1 MSRFLTAAL
10 LLGQTFAYDTVLGF
24 NSRPLVET
32 RTIEEIYNAALK
44 EGGTVTVW
52 HGGDEKD
59 QQDSLKSAF
68 EERFPGMTLNITVD
82 LSKYLDGEID
92 QQLYNNN
99 VFVDSIILQT
109 LQDFPRWQQEGALL
123 NYAPVGFDKVYSAF
137 KDSISASW
145 YGYSIFFWS
154 ISWNTA
160 KLPNVKN
167 ISSYSDLLKPEFK
180 NKLVLTYPND
190 DDAVLFAFYQ
200 IMQQLGTKWFDDL
213 LKQNPRWVRGT
224 ATPLTIVS
232 EANYSQSATFTSFG
246 GFNPEKNVN
255 ISFPND
261 AEFVTWP
268 QTAAILKDAPHP
280 ESAKLFHNFLLS
292 SDHQKTVPFSVR
304 KDINSSESPYQNIM
318 NTPHTN
324 PTTFARFMSDRV
336 TVERLRFYFENR
348 LGSAQ
353 GLSPLIDNI

>member
-1 MSRFLTAAL
+1 MSRLLTTAL

-24 NSRPLVET
+24 NSRPTVET
-32 RTIEEIYNAALK
+32 RTIDEIYSAALK

-68 EERFPGMTLNITVD
+68 EKRFPGMTLNITVD
-82 LSKYLDGEID
+82 LSKYLDSELD
-92 QQLYNNN
+92 QQLYHNN
-99 VFVDSIILQT
+99 VFVDSIVLQT

-123 NYAPVGFDKVYSAF
+123 NYAPVGFDKVYPAF

-145 YGYSIFFWS
+145 YGYSVFFWS
-154 ISWNTA
+154 LSWNTA
-160 KLPNVKN
+160 KLPHVSN
-167 ISSYSDLLKPEFK
+167 ISSYSDFLKPEFK
-180 NKLVLTYPND
+180 NQIVITYPND

-224 ATPLTIVS
+224 ATPFTILS
-232 EANYSQSATFTSFG
+232 GANYSQSATFTSFS
-246 GFNPEKNVN
+246 GFNPGNNIK
-255 ISFPND
+255 ISFPTD
-261 AEFVTWP
+261 ANFVSWP

-292 SDHQKTVPFSVR
+292 SEFQKTLPLSAR
-304 KDINSSESPYQNIM
+304 QDINSSSSPYHDIM
-318 NTPHTN
+318 HTPHTN
-324 PTTFARFMSDRV
+324 PTAFARFMSDRV
-336 TVERLRFYFENR
+336 TVERVRFFFENR
-348 LGSAQ
+348 LGTAQ
-353 GLSPLIDNI
+353 GLSPLIDDI

>member
-1 MSRFLTAAL
+1 MKPSDVTYFITNGNTVGGTAFEAEYKSFDLEPHLWLLILDHLHIILNISLLPFEPIMSRFLTAAL

-160 KLPNVKN
+160 KLPNIKN

-200 IMQQLGTKWFDDL
+200 M
-213 LKQNPRWVRGT
+213 
-224 ATPLTIVS
+224 
-232 EANYSQSATFTSFG
+232 
-246 GFNPEKNVN
+246 
-255 ISFPND
+255 
-261 AEFVTWP
+261 
-268 QTAAILKDAPHP
+268 
-280 ESAKLFHNFLLS
+280 
-292 SDHQKTVPFSVR
+292 
-304 KDINSSESPYQNIM
+304 
-318 NTPHTN
+318 
-324 PTTFARFMSDRV
+324 
-336 TVERLRFYFENR
+336 
-348 LGSAQ
+348 
-353 GLSPLIDNI
+353 